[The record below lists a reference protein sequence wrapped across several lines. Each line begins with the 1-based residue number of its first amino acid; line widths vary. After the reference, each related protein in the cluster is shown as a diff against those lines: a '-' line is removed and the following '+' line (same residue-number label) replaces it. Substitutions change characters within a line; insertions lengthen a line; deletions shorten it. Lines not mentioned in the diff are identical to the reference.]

1 MIDSMLMC
9 LSSDLCLC
17 SCIFLGMYWLAN
29 GVMPCCRLC
38 RLGHCRV
45 IQTGRSAEGS
55 VHWGILVVGYF
66 GDVYYVYVMFCCTQ
80 QCINLWTRFIYQVL
94 CFGLICLCLVVRS
107 QWDCCQARVR
117 IHCEILA
124 PVAPRVPRIR
134 GVTKVVSEPR
144 LTTMTLVICDKG
156 RIDK

>member
-17 SCIFLGMYWLAN
+17 SCIFLCMYWLAN

-45 IQTGRSAEGS
+45 IQSGWSAEGS
-55 VHWGILVVGYF
+55 IHWVDI
-66 GDVYYVYVMFCCTQ
+66 GDYWFFYCSMLFYLYSAVLMYHFLYLSIPVPCFVFNMSVPCCK
-80 QCINLWTRFIYQVL
+80 IRWT
-94 CFGLICLCLVVRS
+94 
-107 QWDCCQARVR
+107 CCQARVR

-124 PVAPRVPRIR
+124 PWHLESFGF
-134 GVTKVVSEPR
+134 GVLQSWYQSPGWQQWH
-144 LTTMTLVICDKG
+144 L
-156 RIDK
+156 